1 MARAKS
7 AFKKGLPV
15 PAFSLLTLPP
25 PDAAVW
31 TIDAL
36 GNATGIPEILG
47 KAEKHET
54 AKGKPVVLAVKL
66 DNHGSM
72 AYLLPP
78 DKTPKLGLELP
89 GKKKE
94 EPTKISDLPNPQLL
108 RSNII
113 RLITKGGP
121 LPTEKD
127 PHIEPVIGDKID
139 PITLKP
145 EVLFR
150 VARPSWV
157 EKSLIDFR
165 FVSPDGALAEPEPQP
180 TGPDTPPDNGKNGT
194 PDLKDVSIPDGF
206 GVPRI
211 DIEYYKNLTLV
222 IAAQEYTNI
231 PPISHIPPENAR
243 NIWNT
248 VQSTLTERMVGE
260 ITGKMVSNT
269 KIHAMKKAF
278 TEAGESQFP
287 DIYLLTQANSP
298 RGYLIPFEAI
308 ESFFDPGTLPEIASY
323 DRFRTMHSYGRK
335 NPHFTIF
342 RFKAHTDEDEGV
354 LVAFLPLPWLA
365 RLKATMEPALA
376 PGATANTPNTPDG
389 GP

>member
-7 AFKKGLPV
+7 AFKNGLPV
-15 PAFSLLTLPP
+15 LASNRLTLPP
-25 PDAAVW
+25 PDAVVW

-36 GNATGIPEILG
+36 GNATGIPEILET
-47 KAEKHET
+47 AEKHET
-54 AKGKPVVLAVKL
+54 AKGKPLVLAVKL

-78 DKTPKLGLELP
+78 EKSPAFVIEVSVKT
-89 GKKKE
+89 KKP
-94 EPTKISDLPNPQLL
+94 PTKISDLPNPQLL
-108 RSNII
+108 RSNLI
-113 RLITKGGP
+113 RLITDGGP

-157 EKSLIDFR
+157 EKNLTDFR
-165 FVSPDGALAEPEPQP
+165 FVSPDGALAEPEPQL

-194 PDLKDVSIPDGF
+194 PDLKDISVPDGF
-206 GVPRI
+206 GIPRA
-211 DIEYYKNLTLV
+211 DIEDYKSLTAV

-243 NIWNT
+243 NIWDT

-260 ITGKMVSNT
+260 ITGTMVSNT

-278 TEAGESQFP
+278 TEAGEGQFP

-323 DRFRTMHSYGRK
+323 DRFRTMHSYGRR

-354 LVAFLPLPWLA
+354 LVAFLPRPWLA
-365 RLKATMEPALA
+365 RLKATMELA
-376 PGATANTPNTPDG
+376 PAPAATVDAPTAERT
-389 GP
+389 